1 MKGSDPGEER
11 VLSVITNNANIGL
24 GRRAELGSP
33 GLNGNDCKVNS
44 KFAQLGSAGEEMMSV
59 YHFPTE

>member
-1 MKGSDPGEER
+1 M
-11 VLSVITNNANIGL
+11 LSVITNNANIGL

-44 KFAQLGSAGEEMMSV
+44 VSKGNPSDDRSV
-59 YHFPTE
+59 FTRKLRGHKQF

>member
-1 MKGSDPGEER
+1 M
-11 VLSVITNNANIGL
+11 LSVITNNANIGL

-44 KFAQLGSAGEEMMSV
+44 KFAHLDWRGNYVALSFSN
-59 YHFPTE
+59 